1 MVLTEEPTRPRE
13 LDPRIPEA
21 LELVIQRAMAK
32 DPAERYGSM
41 VELDRALG
49 DLQRSTTLA
58 PRSLAPAALAAV
70 DGLGT
75 RPSRAAPARISSF
88 PSDVELARSARPTIV
103 TTSLVLGGWL
113 VGGLV
118 TALGGLVRI
127 LHDGEITLT
136 ESLLLMI
143 GCIFAAATPIALY
156 VAHLQRVVWPNSVRA
171 VHLARDL
178 RQTTVAVFVVY
189 GSLSSAA
196 RLFHTVLWRHS
207 VDLTSG
213 WWDIALFVL
222 SVAMAIATGGAAL
235 IRRLIG
241 RAAPPAATALPP
253 SPPREGAP

>member
-1 MVLTEEPTRPRE
+1 
-13 LDPRIPEA
+13 
-21 LELVIQRAMAK
+21 
-32 DPAERYGSM
+32 
-41 VELDRALG
+41 
-49 DLQRSTTLA
+49 LQRSNSLA
-58 PRSLAPAALAAV
+58 PRSLAPPAFTSG
-70 DGLGT
+70 DGT
-75 RPSRAAPARISSF
+75 RSSLIPVRISNF
-88 PSDVELARSARPTIV
+88 PSDVELARTAQPTIV

-118 TALGGLVRI
+118 TALGGLVRV

-136 ESLLLMI
+136 ESLLLMV

-171 VHLARDL
+171 VRLAREL

-213 WWDIALFVL
+213 WWDISLFVV
-222 SVAMAIATGGAAL
+222 SIVVAFATGGAAL
-235 IRRLIG
+235 FRRMFG
-241 RAAPPAATALPP
+241 QTTSP
-253 SPPREGAP
+253 SGPTVLPPREGGP